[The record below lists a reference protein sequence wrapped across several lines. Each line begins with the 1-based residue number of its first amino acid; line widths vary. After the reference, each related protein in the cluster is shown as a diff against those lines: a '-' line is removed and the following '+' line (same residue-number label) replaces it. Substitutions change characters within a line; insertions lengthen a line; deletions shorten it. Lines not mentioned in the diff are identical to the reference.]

1 MSDLKQ
7 LAGLSSVAVE
17 RRILEVLMN
26 QDDAFDRYSDMMNQD
41 IFFSS
46 RHQLIFRAIKHL
58 KATMPNEA
66 VDPILVLE
74 RLERFGKLDEA
85 GGEEYLLEILS
96 NPLLHMSNDLSQ
108 HIATLEDLRL
118 RRELTEKLS
127 NAVKR
132 LSDKS
137 VKATDVL
144 HECSDDLAH
153 AQTGRVESQTFNMT
167 ELLTELM
174 DELEHLQEYGESFMA
189 TGFEELDSVIMPD
202 KGNLWVIA
210 GRPSMGKTIL
220 AENVTRHI
228 AKTINKSAVIFS
240 LEMNRVDMTR
250 RMVSA
255 EGSIPISALK
265 QRFRSEDHN
274 ASMLSV
280 VGTRRDVKIHVNAD
294 RNMTLNGIKT
304 ELARVQRQ
312 DGEIGVV
319 MVDYLQIMHEVIQ
332 AGNDK
337 HNKIAE
343 VTRGLRALAQ
353 QYNCLMILLSQV
365 NRQCESRPNKR
376 PNMGDLKESS
386 AIEQDADIITLV
398 YREDK
403 YRENVNE
410 MDNVVEVIVGKN
422 RNGVDRTVR
431 LGFEGQYSRF
441 VNLTPDFAMKNEKQ
455 PFMEAGQ

>member
-1 MSDLKQ
+1 MSNLKQ
-7 LAGLSSVAVE
+7 LAELSSVSVE
-17 RRILEVLMN
+17 RRILEVLMTY
-26 QDDAFDRYSDMMNQD
+26 DDAFDRYSDMMHSD
-41 IFFSS
+41 IFFSN

-58 KATMPNEA
+58 KATMPHEP
-66 VDPILVLE
+66 VDPVLVVE
-74 RLERFGKLDEA
+74 RLQRFEKLEEA
-85 GGEEYLLEILS
+85 GGEEYIGQILS
-96 NPLLHMSNDLSQ
+96 NPLLHMSSDLSQ

-118 RRELTEKLS
+118 RRELTNKLS
-127 NAVKR
+127 NAIAK
-132 LSDKS
+132 LSDQS
-137 VKATDVL
+137 NKATDIL

-153 AQTGRVESQTFNMT
+153 AQTGRVESQTLNMN
-167 ELLTELM
+167 ELLGELM
-174 DELEHLQEYGESFMA
+174 DELEHLQEYGQSYMD

-240 LEMNRVDMTR
+240 LEMSRVDMTR
-250 RMVSA
+250 RIVSA
-255 EGSIPISALK
+255 EGSIPLAALK
-265 QRFRSEDHN
+265 QRYRSEEDN
-274 ASMLSV
+274 ARMLNV
-280 VGTRRDVKIHVNAD
+280 VGTRKDVKIHINAD
-294 RNMTLNGIKT
+294 RNMTLSGIKT

-403 YRENVNE
+403 YRQNVSE

-441 VNLTPDFAMKNEKQ
+441 ANLTPDFAAKQ
-455 PFMEAGQ
+455 DESPFMESGQ